1 MSDHTSNA
9 RRAIFIT
16 GGGSGIGRA
25 VAIHFAERGWFV
37 GIGDINEENME
48 DTLGMIEGGFK
59 YSHKLDVRDRD
70 AWDVALKAFATA
82 AGGRIDV
89 VFNNAGI
96 AHGGPYI
103 DQPKEEIEALID
115 INVKGVL
122 FGAQAAHEHL
132 VKTAPTSIL
141 INTASIAGIIGAP
154 GLAAYSATK
163 WAVRGLTESLDAEWA
178 ADGVRVASLCPG
190 FIDTPM
196 IAQVQE
202 DSNRTA
208 KEALQESGMEVSPVS
223 DVADVV
229 WSIVH
234 GDDLHYTVGKFAKK
248 MRRLHRWMPGTIRK
262 QMRQRGLGVEL

>member
-1 MSDHTSNA
+1 MSE
-9 RRAIFIT
+9 RKAIFIT
-16 GGGSGIGRA
+16 GGGSGIGRE
-25 VAIHFAERGWFV
+25 VARHFGERGWFV
-37 GIGDINEENME
+37 GLGDINVEGME
-48 DTLGMIEGGFK
+48 DTEALLPGGFS

-70 AWDVALKAFATA
+70 AWDVALDAFSTA

-96 AHGGPYI
+96 AHGGAYI
-103 DQPKEEIEALID
+103 EQTRDEIENLID

-122 FGAQAAHEHL
+122 FGAQAAHKHL
-132 VKTAPTSIL
+132 AKTAPTAIL
-141 INTASIAGIIGAP
+141 INTASIAGIIGSP

-178 ADGVRVASLCPG
+178 KEGIRVASLCPG

-196 IAQVQE
+196 IDQVQE

-208 KEALQESGMEVSPVS
+208 KEALKESGMEVSPVS

-248 MRRLHRWMPGTIRK
+248 MRRLHRWLPGTFRK
-262 QMRQRGLGVEL
+262 QMRSQGLIVEI